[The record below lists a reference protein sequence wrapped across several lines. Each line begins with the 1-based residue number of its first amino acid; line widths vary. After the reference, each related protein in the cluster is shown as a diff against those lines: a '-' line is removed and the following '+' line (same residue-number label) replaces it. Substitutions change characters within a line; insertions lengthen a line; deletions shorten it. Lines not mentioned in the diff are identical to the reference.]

1 MHTHHLS
8 PDSAERIG
16 AATCGKAFARSFV
29 TVCGTL
35 IVALGLIGCGG
46 PKYQGDFE
54 KWFGMF
60 VAEKMPAKVTTV
72 SVEEAASGDAENIFQ
87 FTASGET
94 TEDLYTSSQFLE
106 VQSLNALVESTKDFS
121 DRAVRAAGIEPL
133 LSELTDGYSEPR
145 MVLQVASPKGTKVG
159 FHGKVRAKQEAG
171 VWKFSVIELTQDELP
186 GSRRANF
193 PRALIKGSNEEKE
206 ATEKSSTLQNQL
218 RDAVTLAEKI
228 NAEEN
233 RVAAAEAE
241 RIQMELDESTR
252 KQTELRQAEDAKL
265 AKERA
270 TNKALLLKHLASGN
284 VFHGTWRGVSARG
297 TMGLRCGKGTDAA
310 DGYSMD
316 AEIFDIDKPEFIKK
330 VSGMVSG
337 DGGTGTPFVLEL
349 HVTDHESEIATYQHR
364 DGSALGFVAGN
375 SRFTLPLTFDADAGT
390 LSGTL
395 ERNFMFEYGPE
406 GPVSFVF
413 RPKESAEKAPS
424 PGEKSGDGGAIP
436 HDKAAGNPSADSHPS
451 DQKTTDAP

>member
-1 MHTHHLS
+1 MHPHHLS
-8 PDSAERIG
+8 PNSARRT
-16 AATCGKAFARSFV
+16 AAAIFGISFIRSFV

-54 KWFGMF
+54 KWFGLF
-60 VAEKMPAKVTTV
+60 VAEKMPTKVTTV
-72 SVEEAASGDAENIFQ
+72 SAEETASGSSETIFQ

-94 TEDLYTSSQFLE
+94 TEDLYTSSQFLD
-106 VQSLNALVESTKDFS
+106 VQSLKALVESTKDFS

-159 FHGKVRAKQEAG
+159 FRGKVRAKQESG
-171 VWKFSVIELTQDELP
+171 VWKFSVIELAQDDLP
-186 GSRRANF
+186 GSRRTNF
-193 PRALIKGSNEEKE
+193 PRALIKGTAEEKE
-206 ATEKSSTLQNQL
+206 ATAKSNTLQSRL
-218 RDAVTLAEKI
+218 RDAVTLAGKI

-233 RVAAAEAE
+233 RVATAEAE
-241 RIQMELDESTR
+241 RIQMELDESNR
-252 KQTELRQAEDAKL
+252 KQAEQRQAEEAKL

-270 TNKALLLKHLASGN
+270 TNKALLLKHLANGN

-316 AEIFDIDKPEFIKK
+316 AEIFDIEKPEFTKK
-330 VSGMVSG
+330 MSGMVSG

-375 SRFTLPLTFDADAGT
+375 SRFTLPLTFDAIAGT

-413 RPKESAEKAPS
+413 RPKESVEKAPS
-424 PGEKSGDGGAIP
+424 SGGISGDGGAIP
-436 HDKAAGNPSADSHPS
+436 NDKAVGNPSADPHPS
-451 DQKTTDAP
+451 GEKPTDAP